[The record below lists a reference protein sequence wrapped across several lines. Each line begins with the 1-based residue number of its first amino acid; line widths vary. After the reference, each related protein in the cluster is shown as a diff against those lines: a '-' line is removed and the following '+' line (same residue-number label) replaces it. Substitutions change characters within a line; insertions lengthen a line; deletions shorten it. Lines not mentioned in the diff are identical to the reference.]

1 MIVSCNDSIQLS
13 GTDWKR
19 RSLWW
24 QATVENTKVLS
35 VKSNNSN
42 YRNPNNYGVKGVC
55 LLPQINIK
63 LRSDQLWCCSTNE
76 HGFRIDDF
84 IH

>member
-35 VKSNNSN
+35 VKTNNYN
-42 YRNPNNYGVKGVC
+42 YRYPNNYGVKGVC

-63 LRSDQLWCCSTNE
+63 LDYINFGAVAPTSMA
-76 HGFRIDDF
+76 FV
-84 IH
+84 